1 MTHYI
6 YFNIENHFVQS
17 RFIVHKISKN
27 CLPTLYTQSNRW
39 KKAVQI
45 FAPHAASKQHYDNH
59 CISHMLAWMMAL
71 GTQYAIKSWK
81 EIAIW
86 KSYNDCYKYFRKN
99 THFGLF
105 LFVIALFLFL
115 NRALCWYLVP
125 LPIWWPS
132 IVNIYMCQFIYFS
145 YFTTIILTAW
155 H

>member
-1 MTHYI
+1 MTVCQPCTPKVI
-6 YFNIENHFVQS
+6 DG
-17 RFIVHKISKN
+17 
-27 CLPTLYTQSNRW
+27 

-105 LFVIALFLFL
+105 YLLLHYFFFLIEHCVGTWC
-115 NRALCWYLVP
+115 LCLSGGP
-125 LPIWWPS
+125 L
-132 IVNIYMCQFIYFS
+132 
-145 YFTTIILTAW
+145 L
-155 H
+155 